1 MLKSET
7 TYGSDDCSKKL
18 ITRLVRL
25 LCVDATSLAEPAKKE
40 RNRTNTARGG
50 RISQTIPDN
59 VSIFYGCFISI
70 KQIVPIFFIKE
81 PFEPSLVR
89 VTCVA

>member
-7 TYGSDDCSKKL
+7 TYGSDDCSNKL

-25 LCVDATSLAEPAKKE
+25 LCVDATSLAEPAKKGE
-40 RNRTNTARGG
+40 
-50 RISQTIPDN
+50 IEQIQPPDN